1 MGTFLTFSS
10 CCGVMVNSTGV
21 SMIFSVV
28 YTIQNNPQ
36 HHTVCIR
43 SRSRARDRERALEPA
58 PTYGNFDDEL
68 EALVEV
74 ACEQWSGDIDLQN
87 VLNVDEHSVVGLVE
101 LLVFEGLQS
110 ELERQLGDS
119 LWRTSM
125 LAINQSIT
133 HQSINPSNES
143 TEITEINDK

>member
-1 MGTFLTFSS
+1 MLF
-10 CCGVMVNSTGV
+10 
-21 SMIFSVV
+21 
-28 YTIQNNPQ
+28 
-36 HHTVCIR
+36 R
-43 SRSRARDRERALEPA
+43 SERALEPA

-74 ACEQWSGDIDLQN
+74 ACEQWSRDIDLQN

-143 TEITEINDK
+143 TDTTEINDK